1 MMAAAIVCTA
11 VCANAATV
19 NWQIGYI
26 EGAGAGG
33 NGWSG
38 AALNGASVTAQLIVS
53 ATSDFASTVAFD
65 VDTVTGAEDG
75 YMFGTSVGTM
85 TADTDYY
92 AKVVIT
98 DGDSRL
104 ESNVYTIQAYSFA
117 DNTADPV
124 FAFASE
130 AGNVGGSLDPTYGTF
145 SASGWTGAAVPEP
158 TSGLLLLLGVA
169 GLALKRKHA

>member
-1 MMAAAIVCTA
+1 MAVAIVCAA

-26 EGAGAGG
+26 EGKGAGG
-33 NGWSG
+33 KGWSG
-38 AALNGASVTAQLIVS
+38 EAMNGASITAQLIVS
-53 ATSDFASTVAFD
+53 ATSDFASTVVFD

-92 AKVVIT
+92 AKVVLT
-98 DGDSRL
+98 DGNSKL
-104 ESNVYTIQAYSFA
+104 TSNIYTIQAYSFA
-117 DNTADPV
+117 DNTAEPA

-130 AGNVGGSLDPTYGTF
+130 ATNIGGTLDATYGAF
-145 SASGWTGAAVPEP
+145 SASGWQSVPEP
-158 TSGLLLLLGVA
+158 TSGLLMLLGMA
-169 GLALKRKHA
+169 GLALKRKRA